1 MLGPVILFAVML
13 TGTLAWLSVLL
24 YRERRRS
31 RLFSRPFSPAWRTL
45 LERHVPIYRRLP
57 PASRRELEG
66 HIQVFLDE
74 KRFEGAGGLTMTDEI
89 RLIIAAQA
97 CVLLLHRVTNYYS
110 RLRSII
116 VYPHAYEVPRLK
128 PFSGAHHL
136 EETES
141 RLGES
146 WPFGAVVL
154 AWDHV
159 KQSALDPGDGRNL
172 VFHEFA
178 HQLDA
183 ENAASDGIPVLP
195 RTSRYIVWARVL
207 GAEYRDLQER
217 VQAGGEGLLDRYGAT
232 NAAEFFAVATECF
245 FERPVELRAR
255 HPRLY
260 AELQT
265 FYRQDPVTYQATEAM
280 PVVDA

>member
-13 TGTLAWLSVLL
+13 AGTLAWLGVLL

-31 RLFSRPFSPAWRTL
+31 LLFSRPLPPAWREV
-45 LERHVPIYRRLP
+45 LERHVPIYCRLP

-74 KRFEGAGGLTMTDEI
+74 KRFEGAGGLTMTDDI

-116 VYPHAYEVPRLK
+116 VYPHAYEAPRLK
-128 PFSGAHHL
+128 PFSGAHHI
-136 EETES
+136 EEMES

-146 WPFGAVVL
+146 WASGAVIL

-159 KQSALDPGDGRNL
+159 KQSALDPRDGRNL

-195 RTSRYIVWARVL
+195 RTSHYIVWARVL
-207 GAEYRDLQER
+207 GAEYRDLQDR
-217 VQAGGEGLLDRYGAT
+217 LKAGEDGLLDRYGAT

-245 FERPVELRAR
+245 FERPVELCAH

-260 AELQT
+260 AELQA
-265 FYRQDPVTYQATEAM
+265 FYRQDPTTYGAAKEATVAGI
-280 PVVDA
+280 